1 VIHVEEGEVS
11 MHGTLIVATLVVF
24 AIDLNIGGHL
34 AQRAARKV
42 ISEAAQEGLG
52 DALRDKALDAS
63 LDAVADHVD
72 FESADRANDTQDY
85 IQMGA
90 TASDGIETAMR
101 AADVASKLDDV
112 ADAANAVKKLGKL
125 KKLRR

>member
-1 VIHVEEGEVS
+1 MPS
-11 MHGTLIVATLVVF
+11 TLIVATLVVF

-42 ISEAAQEGLG
+42 ISEAAQDGLG
-52 DALRDKALDAS
+52 DALRDKALDVT
-63 LDAVADHVD
+63 LDAVADHGD
-72 FESADRANDTQDY
+72 FESADRANDIQDY

-101 AADVASKLDDV
+101 AADVASRLDNVADV
-112 ADAANAVKKLGKL
+112 ANAAKKLGKL
-125 KKLRR
+125 KKLKR